1 MWARQAPRL
10 GQAVWHSARVRRP
23 VVLLLFAA
31 VFVGEAMWSAIVP
44 LIPEFAHRFSLSP
57 LESGFLLASASV
69 AILVVSIPAG
79 VVGERFGVRRVTLV
93 ALAVIAL
100 SDAGQGVAGTF
111 WELVAARLLFGVGFG
126 ALWTTGLAWL
136 SEATGEHRSKALA
149 LTVTT
154 AGVGNVAG
162 PAFAGALVDR
172 YGLAAPFAVA
182 AAVTAVLVAALALET
197 SGTGHRDAIEG
208 IPGGGAVVAAMRDRL
223 VVASLVL
230 MALGGMLGGAVNL
243 LVPLELHRA
252 GVSAAG
258 IGAAF
263 AASAILFI
271 ASSAV
276 VAHIG
281 DRAVRAGVGA
291 AACAAAAAI
300 LLIPLASTSA
310 ASVVT
315 FLLARGPVAAVLY
328 TVTFPLGALGGREAG
343 IGVGT
348 VAALLNIVWA
358 ASMLVAPI
366 AAGAVSQA
374 AGDRAAYAAVAAL
387 SVAVAVWIAFAGPP
401 APARRPALGESPS
414 TSA

>member
-1 MWARQAPRL
+1 M
-10 GQAVWHSARVRRP
+10 
-23 VVLLLFAA
+23 
-31 VFVGEAMWSAIVP
+31 
-44 LIPEFAHRFSLSP
+44 
-57 LESGFLLASASV
+57 
-69 AILVVSIPAG
+69 
-79 VVGERFGVRRVTLV
+79 
-93 ALAVIAL
+93 
-100 SDAGQGVAGTF
+100 
-111 WELVAARLLFGVGFG
+111 
-126 ALWTTGLAWL
+126 
-136 SEATGEHRSKALA
+136 
-149 LTVTT
+149 
-154 AGVGNVAG
+154 
-162 PAFAGALVDR
+162 
-172 YGLAAPFAVA
+172 
-182 AAVTAVLVAALALET
+182 AALALEA

-291 AACAAAAAI
+291 AACAAAASI

>member
-1 MWARQAPRL
+1 VWARQAPRR
-10 GQAVWHSARVRRP
+10 GQAFWHSARVRRP

-44 LIPEFAHRFSLSP
+44 LVPEYAHRYALSP
-57 LESGFLLASASV
+57 LQSGFLLASASV

-79 VVGERFGVRRVTLV
+79 MVGDRFGVRRVTLV

-100 SDAGQGVAGTF
+100 SDAGQGVASSF
-111 WELVAARLLFGVGFG
+111 WELIAARTLFGVGFG

-136 SEATGEHRSKALA
+136 SDATGERGSQALA

-162 PAFAGALVDR
+162 PAFAGVLVDR
-172 YGLAAPFAVA
+172 YGLGAPFTVA
-182 AAVTAVLVAALALET
+182 AAVTGILVAALALET
-197 SGTGHRDAIEG
+197 SGTGRREAHERLPA
-208 IPGGGAVVAAMRDRL
+208 GGAVLAAVRDRL
-223 VVASLVL
+223 VLASLVL
-230 MALGGMLGGAVNL
+230 MALGGMIGGAVNL
-243 LVPLELHRA
+243 LVPLELHRD
-252 GVSAAG
+252 GVAAAG

-263 AASAILFI
+263 AASAVLFI
-271 ASSAV
+271 GCSAV

-291 AACAAAAAI
+291 AACACAAAI
-300 LLIPLASTSA
+300 LLIPLASTSS

-328 TVTFPLGALGGREAG
+328 TVTFPLGAVGGRGAG

-348 VAALLNIVWA
+348 VAALLNIMWA
-358 ASMLVAPI
+358 ASMLVAPV

-374 AGDRAAYAAVAAL
+374 AGDRAAYAAVASL
-387 SVAVAVWIAFAGPP
+387 SIAVAVWVASAGPP
-401 APARRPALGESPS
+401 APARRPALGESRS